1 MILKILNFLP
11 VFQIFSQTLKF
22 RGKVAHVFTSLLW
35 HFHLCLRSP
44 QCHRACVSGKLWKAL
59 VLGSRLSVVIVCDVG
74 TAFVSSQLCWCHSEQ
89 SPPQVDGS
97 LAGN

>member
-1 MILKILNFLP
+1 MFL
-11 VFQIFSQTLKF
+11 
-22 RGKVAHVFTSLLW
+22 
-35 HFHLCLRSP
+35 HLSCGISP
-44 QCHRACVSGKLWKAL
+44 CASGVPSAIVRCVSGKLWKAL
-59 VLGSRLSVVIVCDVG
+59 VLGSHLSVVIVCDVG